1 MTKTALRT
9 RSMAYTAM
17 MVALMAICAWIS
29 IPTAAVSFTMQ
40 TFGVYVAAGL
50 LGARRGTAAVAV
62 YILLGAVGLPV
73 FSNMTGGIG
82 ALAGTTGGYIVGFIF
97 LAAISG
103 AVSSRVESKAAAL
116 AGMLTG
122 TAVCYAFGTAWYMV
136 LYTANTGP
144 VGLLTVLGACVFP
157 FILPD
162 ILKMLLALAV
172 IRAVKPHI
180 QL

>member
-82 ALAGTTGGYIVGFIF
+82 ALAGIQ
-97 LAAISG
+97 AATSS
-103 AVSSRVESKAAAL
+103 VSSSSPPYPARSPAAL
-116 AGMLTG
+116 RARQRPWL
-122 TAVCYAFGTAWYMV
+122 
-136 LYTANTGP
+136 
-144 VGLLTVLGACVFP
+144 AC
-157 FILPD
+157 
-162 ILKMLLALAV
+162 
-172 IRAVKPHI
+172 
-180 QL
+180 

>member
-1 MTKTALRT
+1 
-9 RSMAYTAM
+9 
-17 MVALMAICAWIS
+17 
-29 IPTAAVSFTMQ
+29 
-40 TFGVYVAAGL
+40 
-50 LGARRGTAAVAV
+50 
-62 YILLGAVGLPV
+62 
-73 FSNMTGGIG
+73 GGIG

-103 AVSSRVESKAAAL
+103 AVSSRFESKAAAL